1 MNLLGILV
9 FASLVAGDIIL
20 RKRTE
25 WHKRL
30 MRCATISILGPG
42 LSRLLPMDSFGV
54 AAPLVMFG
62 VIALFAFAGPVAD
75 LTASREMHP
84 AYYWGVATILMSMAI
99 IPPVAVSPIG
109 SAALPSL
116 GQAKA
121 GSLGS
126 GFWAGTIFLQWGYE
140 GAEPIRRAW

>member
-42 LSRLLPMDSFGV
+42 LSRLLPMD
-54 AAPLVMFG
+54 
-62 VIALFAFAGPVAD
+62 
-75 LTASREMHP
+75 
-84 AYYWGVATILMSMAI
+84 
-99 IPPVAVSPIG
+99 
-109 SAALPSL
+109 
-116 GQAKA
+116 
-121 GSLGS
+121 
-126 GFWAGTIFLQWGYE
+126 
-140 GAEPIRRAW
+140 